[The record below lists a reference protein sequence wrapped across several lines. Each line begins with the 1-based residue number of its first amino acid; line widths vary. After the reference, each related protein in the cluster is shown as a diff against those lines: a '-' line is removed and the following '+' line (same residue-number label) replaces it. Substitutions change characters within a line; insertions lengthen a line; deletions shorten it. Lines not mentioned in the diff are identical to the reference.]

1 MHAAMVRCG
10 TMVTSVD
17 SDTTSLLKFF
27 LLYCGRADYNCFLRK
42 FVRKAG
48 GLEIV
53 GRVNVI
59 AAAWKE
65 TLIKTNRSSFS
76 SL

>member
-1 MHAAMVRCG
+1 MHAAMVSCG
-10 TMVTSVD
+10 AMVTSVD
-17 SDTTSLLKFF
+17 SDATSLLKFF
-27 LLYCGRADYNCFLRK
+27 LLYSGRADCNCFLRK
-42 FVRKAG
+42 FARKAG

-65 TLIKTNRSSFS
+65 TLIETNRSSFS